1 MGVGGPTWLF
11 RHPPARPPASPAPG
25 TPGRGVSAGSPLH
38 HPHPARSGQAGTAA
52 VRPHPRVC
60 LSTLFRHHAKGQ
72 PSGPNTHF
80 RSPRGRVCVSVTVVQ
95 NKFYL
100 SLLYP
105 ELDLASYDPL
115 PPPQIKPRQILV
127 VLWSRPRSLFT
138 PPSHPNLSTP
148 PSPPNQSSWVCRH
161 LQGQVM
167 SSLTTSFPPIAL
179 PFSHFV
185 PSPQQGEHG
194 FEVSSVQFSRSVV
207 SASLRPRGRQH
218 TRPPCPSP
226 APEACSNSC
235 PPIGVLPLAGG
246 AEKLRSFSEPVSTS
260 VTQEW

>member
-1 MGVGGPTWLF
+1 MMSNKKAFFISRRNSGSTVGVGNIPITHL
-11 RHPPARPPASPAPG
+11 
-25 TPGRGVSAGSPLH
+25 GVYVL
-38 HPHPARSGQAGTAA
+38 
-52 VRPHPRVC
+52 PR
-60 LSTLFRHHAKGQ
+60 
-72 PSGPNTHF
+72 
-80 RSPRGRVCVSVTVVQ
+80 
-95 NKFYL
+95 
-100 SLLYP
+100 
-105 ELDLASYDPL
+105 L
-115 PPPQIKPRQILV
+115 PPERVDSVCIFLPCISPTLQGLCP
-127 VLWSRPRSLFT
+127 T